1 MVLIPLRYYIAMK
14 IINLTLF
21 FLVFFKPL
29 IAIESIAK
37 QAIVYDMQTN
47 SIIYE
52 KNADELMSPSSMS
65 KLLTVYYVFKKLNNG
80 EISLTDKFKVSKKAW
95 KKGGSKMFINE
106 NSLVSIEDLLR
117 GIIVQSGNDACIT
130 IAEGFSGTEDNF
142 ADELNLLAKE
152 IGLEN
157 SNFTN
162 STGWPDPEHLT
173 TTRDL
178 LKIAIR
184 TINDF
189 PELYKYYAEK
199 EFTYNK
205 IRQINRNPLLFVD
218 PNADGLKTGH
228 TSLGGYGLIAS
239 SKRINRR
246 IILIVNGLNSS
257 KERKFESKKLMDAAF
272 FQYKNVNLD
281 QKIISDENI
290 FVWNG
295 VKKNLKLY
303 SKEDVNITVPKLLV
317 NEIKF
322 YIKYKSPVS
331 APVEKDSEIAV
342 ILVKN
347 KKGEILK
354 RFPLFAFENINEMN
368 FVKKIFFKFKYL
380 IFGDSLYQT
389 KK

>member
-1 MVLIPLRYYIAMK
+1 MK
-14 IINLTLF
+14 IINITLF

-199 EFTYNK
+199 EFTYNT
-205 IRQINRNPLLFVD
+205 IRQINRNPLLFID
-218 PNADGLKTGH
+218 QNADGLKTGH
-228 TSLGGYGLIAS
+228 TSLGGYGLVAS
-239 SKRINRR
+239 SKRLNRR

-281 QKIISDENI
+281 QKIISNENI

-295 VKKNLKLY
+295 VKKKLTLY
-303 SKEDVNITVPKLLV
+303 SKEDVNITVPKLV
-317 NEIKF
+317 ANEIKF

-331 APVEKDSEIAV
+331 APVKKDSEVALL
-342 ILVKN
+342 LVKN

-354 RFPLFAFENINEMN
+354 RFPLFASENINEMN
-368 FVKKIFFKFKYL
+368 FLKKIFFKFKYL

>member
-1 MVLIPLRYYIAMK
+1 
-14 IINLTLF
+14 
-21 FLVFFKPL
+21 
-29 IAIESIAK
+29 
-37 QAIVYDMQTN
+37 MQTN

-184 TINDF
+184 TIKDF

-205 IRQINRNPLLFVD
+205 IRQINRNPLLFID
-218 PNADGLKTGH
+218 QNADGLKTGH

-239 SKRINRR
+239 SKRLNRR

-281 QKIISDENI
+281 QKIISNENI

-295 VKKNLKLY
+295 VKKKLTLY
-303 SKEDVNITVPKLLV
+303 SKEDVNITVPKLV
-317 NEIKF
+317 ASEIKF

-331 APVEKDSEIAV
+331 APVKKDSEIALL
-342 ILVKN
+342 LVKN

-354 RFPLFAFENINEMN
+354 RFPLFASENINEMN
-368 FVKKIFFKFKYL
+368 FLKKIFFKFKYL

>member
-205 IRQINRNPLLFVD
+205 IRQINRNPLLFID
-218 PNADGLKTGH
+218 QNADGLKTGH

-239 SKRINRR
+239 SKRLNRR

-272 FQYKNVNLD
+272 FQYKNISLD
-281 QKIISDENI
+281 QKIISNENI

-295 VKKNLKLY
+295 VKKKLKLY
-303 SKEDVNITVPKLLV
+303 SKEDVNITVPKLV
-317 NEIKF
+317 ANEINF

-331 APVEKDSEIAV
+331 APVEKDSEIGV

>member
-29 IAIESIAK
+29 IAIESVAK

-205 IRQINRNPLLFVD
+205 IRQINRNPLLFID
-218 PNADGLKTGH
+218 QNADGLKTGH

-239 SKRINRR
+239 SKRLNRR

-272 FQYKNVNLD
+272 FQYKNISLD
-281 QKIISDENI
+281 QKIISNENI

-295 VKKNLKLY
+295 VKKKLKLY
-303 SKEDVNITVPKLLV
+303 SKEDVNITVPKLV
-317 NEIKF
+317 ANEINF

-331 APVEKDSEIAV
+331 APVEKDSEIGV

>member
-1 MVLIPLRYYIAMK
+1 MK
-14 IINLTLF
+14 IINFTLF

-80 EISLTDKFKVSKKAW
+80 EILLTDKFKVSKKAW

-178 LKIAIR
+178 LKIATR

-205 IRQINRNPLLFVD
+205 IRQINRNPLLFID
-218 PNADGLKTGH
+218 QNADGLKTGH

-239 SKRINRR
+239 SKRLNRR
-246 IILIVNGLNSS
+246 IIIIVNGLNSS

-281 QKIISDENI
+281 QKIISNENI

-295 VKKNLKLY
+295 VKKKLTLY
-303 SKEDVNITVPKLLV
+303 SKEDVNITVPKLV
-317 NEIKF
+317 ASEIKF

-331 APVEKDSEIAV
+331 APVKKDSEIALL
-342 ILVKN
+342 LVKN

-354 RFPLFAFENINEMN
+354 RFPLFASENINEMN
-368 FVKKIFFKFKYL
+368 FLKKIFFKFKYL

-389 KK
+389 RK

>member
-1 MVLIPLRYYIAMK
+1 MK
-14 IINLTLF
+14 IINITLF

-184 TINDF
+184 TIKDF

-205 IRQINRNPLLFVD
+205 IRQINRNPLLFID
-218 PNADGLKTGH
+218 QNADGLKTGH

-239 SKRINRR
+239 SKRLNRR

-281 QKIISDENI
+281 QKIISNENI

-295 VKKNLKLY
+295 VKKKLTLY
-303 SKEDVNITVPKLLV
+303 SKEDVNITVPKLV
-317 NEIKF
+317 ANEIKF

-331 APVEKDSEIAV
+331 APVKKDSEVALL
-342 ILVKN
+342 LVKN
-347 KKGEILK
+347 
-354 RFPLFAFENINEMN
+354 
-368 FVKKIFFKFKYL
+368 
-380 IFGDSLYQT
+380 
-389 KK
+389 